1 MSKKLLKSTAIV
13 GVMTLLSRLLGFVR
27 DMVVARLFGA
37 GVGADAFFVAFKIP
51 NLLRRL
57 FAEGSFS
64 QAFVPVLS
72 EYRTQREHDEVKR
85 LTDDVAGTLGAILLL
100 VTVVGVVV
108 APVLI
113 FLFAPGFVDEGEK
126 FDLAASM
133 LRLTF
138 PYIFFISLT
147 AFAGSILNTY
157 GRFGVPAFTP
167 VLMNLCLIGCAV
179 WLAPH
184 LEEPVMALAWGVFLS
199 GVVQLLFQFPFLRRL
214 RLLPRPRWGSKD
226 EGVRKV
232 IRLMLPALF
241 GSSVVQLNLL
251 INTVIA
257 SFLVTGSV
265 SWLYY
270 SDRLV
275 EFPLGLLGVAL
286 ATVILPNLSQQHAAA
301 SPREFSRTLDWA
313 LRWVMIVGT
322 PATVG
327 LFMLAGPLLTTL
339 FQYEAFTTHDAEM
352 ATRSLMAYAIGLQ
365 GFILVKVLSPGFFA
379 RQDVRTPVR
388 VGIIAMVAN
397 LLLNLLLV
405 WPLAHAGLALAT
417 SLSAFINAAL
427 LYRILRREGVYIPEA
442 GWSKLLLQIGLAN
455 GVMAA
460 LLWWGASDMT
470 AWFAWSGGER
480 ARQLLLWVGL
490 GALAYLLTLL
500 LVGVKF
506 RILWQHKTEM
516 VE

>member
-1 MSKKLLKSTAIV
+1 MSKKLVKSTAVV
-13 GVMTLLSRLLGFVR
+13 GAMTLLSRLLGFVR

-51 NLLRRL
+51 NFLRRL

-72 EYRTQREHDEVKR
+72 EYKTQRDHDEVKR
-85 LTDDVAGTLGAILLL
+85 LTDDVAGTLGVILLL
-100 VTVVGVVV
+100 VTVIGVLA
-108 APVLI
+108 APILI
-113 FLFAPGFVDEGEK
+113 FLFAPGFAGEGEK
-126 FDLAASM
+126 LGLATSM

-184 LEEPVMALAWGVFLS
+184 MEEPVMALAWGVFLS

-214 RLLPRPRWGSKD
+214 HLLPRPRWGSKD

-232 IRLMLPALF
+232 MRLMLPALF
-241 GSSVVQLNLL
+241 GSSVAQLNLL
-251 INTVIA
+251 INTIIA

-275 EFPLGLLGVAL
+275 EFPLGMLGVAL

-301 SPREFSRTLDWA
+301 SPQEFSRTLDWA

-339 FQYEAFTTHDAEM
+339 FQYHAFTIHDAEM
-352 ATRSLMAYAIGLQ
+352 ATRSLMAYAVGLQ

-388 VGIIAMVAN
+388 IGIVAMVAN
-397 LLLNLLLV
+397 LVLNLLLV

-442 GWSKLLLQIGLAN
+442 GWSKLLLKILLAN
-455 GVMAA
+455 GVMA
-460 LLWWGASDMT
+460 LVLWWGASDMQ
-470 AWFAWSGGER
+470 AWFAWGGGER
-480 ARQLLLWVGL
+480 AKQLLLWVGA
-490 GALAYLLTLL
+490 GVISYLATLL
-500 LVGVKF
+500 LMGVKF
-506 RILWQHKTEM
+506 RILWQNRHAE
-516 VE
+516 

>member
-1 MSKKLLKSTAIV
+1 MSKKLVKSTAIV
-13 GVMTLLSRLLGFVR
+13 GIMTLLSRLLGFVR

-37 GVGADAFFVAFKIP
+37 GAEADAFFVAFKIP

-72 EYRTQREHDEVKR
+72 EYRAQRSHDEVKR
-85 LTDDVAGTLGAILLL
+85 LTDDVAGTFGAILL
-100 VTVVGVVV
+100 VITVLGVVA

-126 FDLAASM
+126 FDLASSM

-167 VLMNLCLIGCAV
+167 VLMNLSLIGCAI
-179 WLAPH
+179 WLAPQM
-184 LEEPVMALAWGVFLS
+184 EEPVMALAWGVFLS

-214 RLLPRPRWGSKD
+214 RLLPRPRWGSQD
-226 EGVRKV
+226 EGVRRV
-232 IRLMLPALF
+232 MRLMAPALF
-241 GSSVVQLNLL
+241 GSSVVQLNML
-251 INTVIA
+251 INTVVA

-286 ATVILPNLSQQHAAA
+286 ATVILPNLSEQHAAE
-301 SPREFSRTLDWA
+301 SPQRFSRTLDWA
-313 LRWVMIVGT
+313 LRWVVVVGT

-339 FQYEAFTTHDAEM
+339 FQYDAFTTHDAEM
-352 ATRSLMAYAIGLQ
+352 ATASLKAYAFGLL
-365 GFILVKVLSPGFFA
+365 GFILVKVLAPGFFA
-379 RQDVRTPVR
+379 RQDVKTPVR
-388 VGIIAMVAN
+388 IGVIAMAAN

-405 WPLAHAGLALAT
+405 WPLAHVGLALAT
-417 SLSAFINAAL
+417 SMAAFINAAL
-427 LYRILRREGVYIPEA
+427 LYRVLRREGIYTPEP
-442 GWSKLLLQIGLAN
+442 GWSRLLLQVALAN
-455 GVMAA
+455 GVMAL
-460 LLWWGASDMT
+460 LLWWGASDLAT
-470 AWFAWSGGER
+470 WFAWSGGVR
-480 ARQLLLWVGL
+480 TRQLLVWVGA
-490 GALAYLLTLL
+490 GAVVYLLVLL
-500 LVGVKF
+500 LLGVRF
-506 RILWQHKTEM
+506 RTLWQSRVDE
-516 VE
+516 

>member
-1 MSKKLLKSTAIV
+1 MSKKLVKSTAIV
-13 GVMTLLSRLLGFVR
+13 GAMTLLSRLLGFVR

-64 QAFVPVLS
+64 QAFVPVLT
-72 EYRTQREHDEVKR
+72 EYKTQRGYDEVKR
-85 LTDDVAGTLGAILLL
+85 LTDDVAGTFGVILLL
-100 VTVVGVVV
+100 VTVVGVVA
-108 APVLI
+108 APILI
-113 FLFAPGFVDEGEK
+113 FLFAPGFVDEGGK
-126 FDLAASM
+126 YDLATSM

-167 VLMNLCLIGCAV
+167 VLMNLCLIGCAL

-184 LEEPVMALAWGVFLS
+184 MEEPVMALAWGVLLS
-199 GVVQLLFQFPFLRRL
+199 GVVQLLFQFPFLRQL
-214 RLLPRPRWGSKD
+214 HLLPRPRWGSKD

-232 IRLMLPALF
+232 MRLMLPALF

-270 SDRLV
+270 SDRMV

-301 SPREFSRTLDWA
+301 SPQNFSSTLDWA
-313 LRWVMIVGT
+313 LRWVMLVGT

-327 LFMLAGPLLTTL
+327 LFILAGPLLTTL

-365 GFILVKVLSPGFFA
+365 GFILVKVLVPGFFA

-388 VGIIAMVAN
+388 IGIIAVVAN
-397 LLLNLLLV
+397 LVLNLLLV

-427 LYRILRREGVYIPEA
+427 LYRILRREGVYIPEP
-442 GWSKLLLQIGLAN
+442 GWPRLLWQIVAAN

-460 LLWWGASDMT
+460 LLWWGVSDLAT
-470 AWFAWSGGER
+470 WFAWSGAER
-480 ARQLLLWVGL
+480 AEQLLLWVGV
-490 GALAYLLTLL
+490 GALAYLFTLL
-500 LVGVKF
+500 LLGVKF
-506 RILWQHKTEM
+506 RILWQQTKK
-516 VE
+516 

>member
-1 MSKKLLKSTAIV
+1 MSKKLVKSTAIV
-13 GVMTLLSRLLGFVR
+13 GAMTLLSRLLGFVR

-37 GVGADAFFVAFKIP
+37 GIGADAFFVAFKIP

-72 EYRTQREHDEVKR
+72 EYRTQRGHAEVKR
-85 LTDDVAGTLGAILLL
+85 LTDDVAGTFGAILLL
-100 VTVVGVVV
+100 VTVVGVVA
-108 APVLI
+108 APILI
-113 FLFAPGFVDEGEK
+113 FLFAPGFVDEGGK
-126 FDLAASM
+126 YDLATSM

-167 VLMNLCLIGCAV
+167 VLMNLCLIGCAL
-179 WLAPH
+179 WLAPRM
-184 LEEPVMALAWGVFLS
+184 EEPVMALAWGVLLS

-214 RLLPRPRWGSKD
+214 HLLPRPRWGSKD

-232 IRLMLPALF
+232 MRLMLPALF

-270 SDRLV
+270 SDRMV

-301 SPREFSRTLDWA
+301 SPQHFSRTLDWA
-313 LRWVMIVGT
+313 LRWVMLVGT

-339 FQYEAFTTHDAEM
+339 FQYGAFTPHDAEM

-365 GFILVKVLSPGFFA
+365 GFILVKVLAPGFFA

-388 VGIIAMVAN
+388 IGIIAMVAN

-427 LYRILRREGVYIPEA
+427 LYRILRREGVYTPEP
-442 GWSKLLLQIGLAN
+442 GWPRLLWQIAVAN

-460 LLWWGASDMT
+460 LLWWGASDMAT
-470 AWFAWSGGER
+470 WFAWSGAER
-480 ARQLLLWVGL
+480 ARQLLLWVGV
-490 GALAYLLTLL
+490 GGLAYLFTLL
-500 LVGVKF
+500 LLGVKF
-506 RILWQHKTEM
+506 RTLWQNRVGE
-516 VE
+516 

>member
-1 MSKKLLKSTAIV
+1 
-13 GVMTLLSRLLGFVR
+13 
-27 DMVVARLFGA
+27 
-37 GVGADAFFVAFKIP
+37 
-51 NLLRRL
+51 
-57 FAEGSFS
+57 
-64 QAFVPVLS
+64 
-72 EYRTQREHDEVKR
+72 
-85 LTDDVAGTLGAILLL
+85 
-100 VTVVGVVV
+100 VT
-108 APVLI
+108 
-113 FLFAPGFVDEGEK
+113 
-126 FDLAASM
+126 
-133 LRLTF
+133 
-138 PYIFFISLT
+138 
-147 AFAGSILNTY
+147 
-157 GRFGVPAFTP
+157 
-167 VLMNLCLIGCAV
+167 
-179 WLAPH
+179 
-184 LEEPVMALAWGVFLS
+184 ALAWGVFLS

-232 IRLMLPALF
+232 MRLMLPALF
-241 GSSVVQLNLL
+241 GSSVAQLNLL
-251 INTVIA
+251 INTIIA

-275 EFPLGLLGVAL
+275 EFPLGMLGVAL

-301 SPREFSRTLDWA
+301 SPQEFSRTLDWA

-339 FQYEAFTTHDAEM
+339 FQYDAFTTHDAEM

-388 VGIIAMVAN
+388 IGIIAMVAN
-397 LLLNLLLV
+397 LVLNLLLV
-405 WPLAHAGLALAT
+405 WPLAHVGLALAT

-427 LYRILRREGVYIPEA
+427 LYRVLRREGVYMPET
-442 GWSKLLLQIGLAN
+442 GWTKLLLQIAVAN
-455 GVMAA
+455 SVMAI
-460 LLWWGASDMT
+460 LLCWGASDIQ

-480 ARQLLLWVGL
+480 ARHLLLWVGL

-500 LVGVKF
+500 LVGVRF
-506 RILWQHKTEM
+506 RILWQNRHSE
-516 VE
+516 

>member
-1 MSKKLLKSTAIV
+1 MSEKLTKSTAIV

-37 GVGADAFFVAFKIP
+37 GMEADAFFIAFKIP

-64 QAFVPVLS
+64 QAFVPVLT
-72 EYRTQREHDEVKR
+72 EYKTQRDHEEVKR
-85 LTDDVAGTLGAILLL
+85 LADDVAGTLGAILLL
-100 VTVVGVVV
+100 VTVVGVVA
-108 APVLI
+108 APILI
-113 FLFAPGFVDEGEK
+113 FVFAPGFADETEK
-126 FDLAASM
+126 YDLATSM

-147 AFAGSILNTY
+147 AFAGSILNAY
-157 GRFGVPAFTP
+157 GRFAVPAFTP
-167 VLMNLCLIGCAV
+167 ALMNICLIGCAV

-184 LEEPVMALAWGVFLS
+184 LEKPVMALAWGVFLS

-214 RLLPRPRWGSKD
+214 HLLPRPRWGSQD
-226 EGVRKV
+226 EGVRRV
-232 IRLMLPALF
+232 MRLMLPALF

-251 INTVIA
+251 INTVVA

-286 ATVILPNLSQQHAAA
+286 ATVILPNLSEQHAAE
-301 SPREFSRTLDWA
+301 SPQRFSRTLDWA
-313 LRWVMIVGT
+313 LRWVVVVGT

-339 FQYEAFTTHDAEM
+339 FQYDAFTTHDAEM
-352 ATRSLMAYAIGLQ
+352 ATHSLMAYAFGLL
-365 GFILVKVLSPGFFA
+365 GFILVKVLAPGFFA
-379 RQDVRTPVR
+379 RQDVKTPVR
-388 VGIIAMVAN
+388 IGLIAMAAN

-405 WPLAHAGLALAT
+405 WPLAHVGLALAT
-417 SLSAFINAAL
+417 SMAAFINAAL
-427 LYRILRREGVYIPEA
+427 LYRVLRREGVYVPQP
-442 GWSKLLLQIGLAN
+442 GWSRLLLQVGLAN
-455 GVMAA
+455 GVMAL
-460 LLWWGASDMT
+460 LLWWGVSDLAT
-470 AWFAWSGGER
+470 WFAWSGGMR
-480 ARQLLLWVGL
+480 AKQLLVWVGV
-490 GALAYLLTLL
+490 GAAVYLLVLL
-500 LVGVKF
+500 LLGVRF
-506 RILWQHKTEM
+506 RTLWQSRVDE
-516 VE
+516 

>member
-1 MSKKLLKSTAIV
+1 MSKKLVKSTALV
-13 GVMTLLSRLLGFVR
+13 GAMTLLSRLLGFVR

-37 GVGADAFFVAFKIP
+37 GMGADAFFVAFKIP

-72 EYRTQREHDEVKR
+72 EYKTQRSHDEVKR
-85 LTDDVAGTLGAILLL
+85 FADEMAGTFGAVLLL
-100 VTVVGVVV
+100 VTAIGVVA
-108 APVLI
+108 APLLI
-113 FLFAPGFVDEGEK
+113 MLFAPGFIGVGGKYDH
-126 FDLAASM
+126 ATAM

-138 PYIFFISLT
+138 PYVLFISLT

-157 GRFGVPAFTP
+157 DRFGVPAFTP
-167 VLMNLCLIGCAV
+167 VLMNLSIIACAL
-179 WLAPH
+179 WLAPGMN
-184 LEEPVMALAWGVFLS
+184 EPVMALAWGVFVA
-199 GVVQLLFQFPFLRRL
+199 GVVQLLFQLPFLRML
-214 RLLPRPRWGSKD
+214 RLLPRPRWGAAN

-232 IRLMLPALF
+232 MRLMLPALF
-241 GSSVVQLNLL
+241 GSSVAQLNLL

-275 EFPLGLLGVAL
+275 EFPLGMLGVAL
-286 ATVILPNLSQQHAAA
+286 ATVILPNLSQQHATA

-313 LRWVMIVGT
+313 LRWVMLIGT

-339 FQYEAFTTHDAEM
+339 FQYNAFTTNDAEM
-352 ATRSLMAYAIGLQ
+352 ATGSLMAYAIGLL

-379 RQDVRTPVR
+379 RQDIRTPVR
-388 VGIIAMVAN
+388 IGIVAMVAN
-397 LLLNLLLV
+397 LIFNLVLV
-405 WPLAHAGLALAT
+405 WPLAHVGLALAT
-417 SLSAFINAAL
+417 SLSAFVNAGL
-427 LYRILRREGVYIPEA
+427 LYLLLCRQGVYTPEA
-442 GWSKLLLQIGLAN
+442 GWIKLLVQIVLAN

-460 LLWWGASDMT
+460 LLWWGASDMEE
-470 AWFAWSGGER
+470 WFSWSGGER
-480 ARQLLLWVGL
+480 AKHLLLWVGA
-490 GALAYLLTLL
+490 GMVAYLLTLL
-500 LVGVKF
+500 LVGVKP
-506 RILWQHKTEM
+506 RSLWQNSGDQ
-516 VE
+516 